1 MIYKSPFAANL
12 LLRGF
17 IMFAGHFFRNPKE
30 FFAERN
36 ISRFRL
42 FK

>member
-12 LLRGF
+12 LRRGF
-17 IMFAGHFFRNPKE
+17 IVFAGYFFRNPN
-30 FFAERN
+30 FYAERN